1 MSIAENKPAAAG
13 RRRAFLV
20 LLPLIAFIAV
30 AALFYSVLKPDLNPD
45 LIPSA
50 LIGKPAP
57 DFDLPPL
64 DGLTADNQPVPGLKK
79 ADLLGHVTL
88 VNIFASWCGPCREEH
103 PALLE
108 LAKDKRFRLV
118 AINYKDRPENARHF
132 LQDLGNPFAAIGV
145 DARGRTGIDWGVY
158 GVPETFVVGPDG
170 IIRYKL
176 VGVVSEE
183 SFAKVLE
190 PTIKKALAEA
200 K

>member
-45 LIPSA
+45 LSPSA

-64 DGLTADNQPVPGLKK
+64 DGLTANNQPVPGLKK

-132 LQDLGNPFAAIGV
+132 LEELGNPFAAIGV

>member
-1 MSIAENKPAAAG
+1 VSIAENKPAAAG

-118 AINYKDRPENARHF
+118 AINYKDRPENARLF
-132 LQDLGNPFAAIGV
+132 LEELGNPFAAIGV

-176 VGVVSEE
+176 VGVVSED

-190 PTIKKALAEA
+190 PAIKKALGE
-200 K
+200 

>member
-108 LAKDKRFRLV
+108 LAKHKRFRLV

-132 LQDLGNPFAAIGV
+132 LEELGNPFAAIGV

>member
-64 DGLTADNQPVPGLKK
+64 DGLTSDNQPVPGLKK

-88 VNIFASWCGPCREEH
+88 VNVFASWCGPCREEH

-132 LQDLGNPFAAIGV
+132 LEELGNPFAAIGV

>member
-132 LQDLGNPFAAIGV
+132 LEELGNPFAAIGV

-190 PTIKKALAEA
+190 PEIKKALADA

>member
-1 MSIAENKPAAAG
+1 VSIAENKPAAAG

-132 LQDLGNPFAAIGV
+132 LEELGNPFAAIGV